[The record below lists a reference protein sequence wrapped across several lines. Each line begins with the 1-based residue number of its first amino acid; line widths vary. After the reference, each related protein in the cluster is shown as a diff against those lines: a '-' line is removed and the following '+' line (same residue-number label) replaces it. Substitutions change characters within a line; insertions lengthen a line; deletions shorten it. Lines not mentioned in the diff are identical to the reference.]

1 MDLEVSDQNLRAV
14 IKSIFD
20 KYDADRSGT
29 LEAQEVKEIINDAL
43 NSRNTSGTKKS
54 VTDKDVDQFLKQ
66 ADQNGDGKVT
76 QE

>member
-43 NSRNTSGTKKS
+43 NSRNTSGTKS
-54 VTDKDVDQFLKQ
+54 
-66 ADQNGDGKVT
+66 GS
-76 QE
+76 EW

>member
-1 MDLEVSDQNLRAV
+1 MDYEVSDQNLRAV

-29 LEAQEVKEIINDAL
+29 LEAQEVKEIINDAI
-43 NSRNTSGTKKS
+43 NSRNTGARKT

-66 ADQNGDGKVT
+66 ADQNNDGKVT
-76 QE
+76 Q